1 MYEHIKD
8 LFSLSRQNKF
18 CAFLIILTLHI
29 CTINEKFRA
38 KLDWLLYTKYQL
50 YGLVEMLVYAFCT
63 FAVVLICANILCKGM
78 FHLCFSI
85 ECDYTLPQMY
95 EIRQKYQCLLRFGN
109 TAEVLVLPSLL
120 VEYFLLTI
128 MSVHNSWE
136 YSMNYALDQISI
148 LHQIAVLLSF
158 LPFAILDV
166 YEKKIKK

>member
-78 FHLCFSI
+78 FHLNILHNFYI
-85 ECDYTLPQMY
+85 IKIAY
-95 EIRQKYQCLLRFGN
+95 EILH
-109 TAEVLVLPSLL
+109 TLV
-120 VEYFLLTI
+120 FAI
-128 MSVHNSWE
+128 
-136 YSMNYALDQISI
+136 I
-148 LHQIAVLLSF
+148 IAVCHL
-158 LPFAILDV
+158 
-166 YEKKIKK
+166 